1 MNKADN
7 ITNGNVNITCEY
19 CGGCGYHKMSCPTQ
33 KVTIWFDKDSLDK
46 MYESIDKELANTFIP
61 TLEGDEAE
69 EFIRKCW
76 DECISK
82 FLVNTFIPTLE
93 GDEAEEFIRKVES
106 AERATIDWS
115 RQMKQMER
123 ILEKSRI
130 ANRKLKYTKG
140 EAPKVKR
147 SKDVEE

>member
-1 MNKADN
+1 MNN
-7 ITNGNVNITCEY
+7 Y
-19 CGGCGYHKMSCPTQ
+19 
-33 KVTIWFDKDSLDK
+33 
-46 MYESIDKELANTFIP
+46 IP

-69 EFIRKCW
+69 Q
-76 DECISK
+76 
-82 FLVNTFIPTLE
+82 
-93 GDEAEEFIRKVES
+93 FIRKVES

-140 EAPKVKR
+140 ESPKVKR

>member
-69 EFIRKCW
+69 EFIRK
-76 DECISK
+76 
-82 FLVNTFIPTLE
+82 
-93 GDEAEEFIRKVES
+93 VES

>member
-1 MNKADN
+1 MSKADN

-69 EFIRKCW
+69 EFIRK
-76 DECISK
+76 
-82 FLVNTFIPTLE
+82 
-93 GDEAEEFIRKVES
+93 VES

>member
-1 MNKADN
+1 MKKATN
-7 ITNGNVNITCEY
+7 IKNGNVNIKCEY

-33 KVTIWFDKDSLDK
+33 KVTV
-46 MYESIDKELANTFIP
+46 FIP

-69 EFIRKCW
+69 EFIRK
-76 DECISK
+76 
-82 FLVNTFIPTLE
+82 
-93 GDEAEEFIRKVES
+93 AES
-106 AERATIDWS
+106 AEKATIDWS

-147 SKDVEE
+147 SKEVEE

>member
-1 MNKADN
+1 MFGFQQKNKMSK
-7 ITNGNVNITCEY
+7 CEI
-19 CGGCGYHKMSCPTQ
+19 CGKEGFHKMSCPTQ
-33 KVTIWFDKDSLDK
+33 KVTV
-46 MYESIDKELANTFIP
+46 FIP

-69 EFIRKCW
+69 EFIRK
-76 DECISK
+76 
-82 FLVNTFIPTLE
+82 
-93 GDEAEEFIRKVES
+93 AES
-106 AERATIDWS
+106 AERGTVDWS

-130 ANRKLKYTKG
+130 ANRKLKYGKG